1 MQIEFVA
8 LWEKSINDSVTLW
21 ISKTLLEQM
30 IRTDPLLQIAA
41 LMTKYCTSHALAQYG
56 KTASTRERRRPGGEG
71 GPWPQTKKRALKA
84 LESGNALHE
93 RNGLSSHGL
102 HRSTFGDGELNCR
115 VRHGTG

>member
-1 MQIEFVA
+1 MRED
-8 LWEKSINDSVTLW
+8 LGDGTL
-21 ISKTLLEQM
+21 
-30 IRTDPLLQIAA
+30 RARAA
-41 LMTKYCTSHALAQYG
+41 
-56 KTASTRERRRPGGEG
+56 RPRGAAPAGGHE
-71 GPWPQTKKRALKA
+71 PQTKKRALKA

>member
-1 MQIEFVA
+1 MRE
-8 LWEKSINDSVTLW
+8 DRGGDTL
-21 ISKTLLEQM
+21 
-30 IRTDPLLQIAA
+30 RARAA
-41 LMTKYCTSHALAQYG
+41 
-56 KTASTRERRRPGGEG
+56 RPRGAAPAGGQE
-71 GPWPQTKKRALKA
+71 PRKAKRALKA

>member
-1 MQIEFVA
+1 MHRNA
-8 LWEKSINDSVTLW
+8 RLTRCEKVGETAR
-21 ISKTLLEQM
+21 
-30 IRTDPLLQIAA
+30 RT
-41 LMTKYCTSHALAQYG
+41 SEG
-56 KTASTRERRRPGGEG
+56 SGPGGEG
-71 GPWPQTKKRALKA
+71 AHGPKQKRALKA

>member
-1 MQIEFVA
+1 MQED
-8 LWEKSINDSVTLW
+8 LGDSTL
-21 ISKTLLEQM
+21 
-30 IRTDPLLQIAA
+30 RARAA
-41 LMTKYCTSHALAQYG
+41 RLRGA
-56 KTASTRERRRPGGEG
+56 ASAGGG
-71 GPWPQTKKRALKA
+71 VSPNKKRALKA

>member
-1 MQIEFVA
+1 MTLNEENDYSHDA
-8 LWEKSINDSVTLW
+8 EKPRPR
-21 ISKTLLEQM
+21 
-30 IRTDPLLQIAA
+30 RTPEG
-41 LMTKYCTSHALAQYG
+41 SG
-56 KTASTRERRRPGGEG
+56 PGGG
-71 GPWPQTKKRALKA
+71 AMAPKQKRALKA

>member
-1 MQIEFVA
+1 MPP
-8 LWEKSINDSVTLW
+8 EKRKGPS
-21 ISKTLLEQM
+21 
-30 IRTDPLLQIAA
+30 
-41 LMTKYCTSHALAQYG
+41 
-56 KTASTRERRRPGGEG
+56 RP
-71 GPWPQTKKRALKA
+71 

>member
-1 MQIEFVA
+1 MPNHYDIKRGKRLFA
-8 LWEKSINDSVTLW
+8 RCRK
-21 ISKTLLEQM
+21 
-30 IRTDPLLQIAA
+30 AA
-41 LMTKYCTSHALAQYG
+41 PEGSG
-56 KTASTRERRRPGGEG
+56 PGGG
-71 GPWPQTKKRALKA
+71 GMSPKKRALKA

>member
-1 MQIEFVA
+1 
-8 LWEKSINDSVTLW
+8 
-21 ISKTLLEQM
+21 M
-30 IRTDPLLQIAA
+30 IRIDPLLQIAA
-41 LMTKYCTSHALAQYG
+41 LMTKACTSHALARCRKAAPAPHARG
-56 KTASTRERRRPGGEG
+56 ERPRRGAN
-71 GPWPQTKKRALKA
+71 GPRKAKRALKT

>member
-1 MQIEFVA
+1 MQE
-8 LWEKSINDSVTLW
+8 DRGDGTL
-21 ISKTLLEQM
+21 
-30 IRTDPLLQIAA
+30 RARAA
-41 LMTKYCTSHALAQYG
+41 
-56 KTASTRERRRPGGEG
+56 RPRGAAPAGR
-71 GPWPQTKKRALKA
+71 GPMAPNKKRALRA

>member
-1 MQIEFVA
+1 MRED
-8 LWEKSINDSVTLW
+8 LGDGTL
-21 ISKTLLEQM
+21 
-30 IRTDPLLQIAA
+30 RARAA
-41 LMTKYCTSHALAQYG
+41 
-56 KTASTRERRRPGGEG
+56 RPRGAAPAGGG
-71 GPWPQTKKRALKA
+71 MSPKQKRALKA

>member
-1 MQIEFVA
+1 MTLNEENDYSPDA
-8 LWEKSINDSVTLW
+8 EKPRPR
-21 ISKTLLEQM
+21 
-30 IRTDPLLQIAA
+30 RTPEG
-41 LMTKYCTSHALAQYG
+41 SG
-56 KTASTRERRRPGGEG
+56 PGRG
-71 GPWPQTKKRALKA
+71 GMSPKQKRALKA

>member
-1 MQIEFVA
+1 MTLNEENDYSPDA
-8 LWEKSINDSVTLW
+8 EKPRPR
-21 ISKTLLEQM
+21 
-30 IRTDPLLQIAA
+30 RTPEG
-41 LMTKYCTSHALAQYG
+41 SG
-56 KTASTRERRRPGGEG
+56 PGGQG
-71 GPWPQTKKRALKA
+71 AHAPRKAKRALKA

>member
-1 MQIEFVA
+1 MTLNEENDYSPDA
-8 LWEKSINDSVTLW
+8 EKPRPR
-21 ISKTLLEQM
+21 
-30 IRTDPLLQIAA
+30 RTP
-41 LMTKYCTSHALAQYG
+41 
-56 KTASTRERRRPGGEG
+56 EG
-71 GPWPQTKKRALKA
+71 GRPRRGGAHAPGKEERALKA

>member
-1 MQIEFVA
+1 MHRNA
-8 LWEKSINDSVTLW
+8 WLTRCEKVGETAR
-21 ISKTLLEQM
+21 
-30 IRTDPLLQIAA
+30 RTPEG
-41 LMTKYCTSHALAQYG
+41 SG
-56 KTASTRERRRPGGEG
+56 PGGEG
-71 GPWPQTKKRALKA
+71 AHAPGKAERALKA

>member
-1 MQIEFVA
+1 MQED
-8 LWEKSINDSVTLW
+8 LGDGTL
-21 ISKTLLEQM
+21 
-30 IRTDPLLQIAA
+30 RARGARPRGAA
-41 LMTKYCTSHALAQYG
+41 HAPG
-56 KTASTRERRRPGGEG
+56 KAE
-71 GPWPQTKKRALKA
+71 RALKA

>member
-1 MQIEFVA
+1 MREDLV
-8 LWEKSINDSVTLW
+8 DGTL
-21 ISKTLLEQM
+21 
-30 IRTDPLLQIAA
+30 RARAA
-41 LMTKYCTSHALAQYG
+41 RPRGSG
-56 KTASTRERRRPGGEG
+56 PGGEG
-71 GPWPQTKKRALKA
+71 AHAPGKAERALKA

>member
-1 MQIEFVA
+1 MTLNEENDYSHDA
-8 LWEKSINDSVTLW
+8 EKPRPR
-21 ISKTLLEQM
+21 
-30 IRTDPLLQIAA
+30 RTPEG
-41 LMTKYCTSHALAQYG
+41 SG
-56 KTASTRERRRPGGEG
+56 PGGEG
-71 GPWPQTKKRALKA
+71 ACPPNKKRALKA

>member
-1 MQIEFVA
+1 MPHHYDIKRGKRLFA
-8 LWEKSINDSVTLW
+8 RCRK
-21 ISKTLLEQM
+21 
-30 IRTDPLLQIAA
+30 AA
-41 LMTKYCTSHALAQYG
+41 PAPHARG
-56 KTASTRERRRPGGEG
+56 ERPRRGGAH
-71 GPWPQTKKRALKA
+71 GPKQKRALKA

>member
-1 MQIEFVA
+1 MREDLV
-8 LWEKSINDSVTLW
+8 DGTL
-21 ISKTLLEQM
+21 
-30 IRTDPLLQIAA
+30 RARAA
-41 LMTKYCTSHALAQYG
+41 
-56 KTASTRERRRPGGEG
+56 RPRGGAAPAG
-71 GPWPQTKKRALKA
+71 GMAPNKKRALKA

>member
-1 MQIEFVA
+1 MREDLV
-8 LWEKSINDSVTLW
+8 DGTL
-21 ISKTLLEQM
+21 
-30 IRTDPLLQIAA
+30 RARAA
-41 LMTKYCTSHALAQYG
+41 RPRG
-56 KTASTRERRRPGGEG
+56 GGPGGG
-71 GPWPQTKKRALKA
+71 AMAPNKKRALKA

>member
-1 MQIEFVA
+1 MQE
-8 LWEKSINDSVTLW
+8 DRGDGTL
-21 ISKTLLEQM
+21 
-30 IRTDPLLQIAA
+30 RARAA
-41 LMTKYCTSHALAQYG
+41 
-56 KTASTRERRRPGGEG
+56 RPRGAAPAGGVS
-71 GPWPQTKKRALKA
+71 PKKQKRALKA

>member
-1 MQIEFVA
+1 MTLNEENDYSPDA
-8 LWEKSINDSVTLW
+8 EKPRPR
-21 ISKTLLEQM
+21 
-30 IRTDPLLQIAA
+30 RTPEG
-41 LMTKYCTSHALAQYG
+41 SG
-56 KTASTRERRRPGGEG
+56 PGGG
-71 GPWPQTKKRALKA
+71 AHGPKQKRALKA

>member
-1 MQIEFVA
+1 MHRNA
-8 LWEKSINDSVTLW
+8 WLTRCEKVGETAR
-21 ISKTLLEQM
+21 
-30 IRTDPLLQIAA
+30 RTPEG
-41 LMTKYCTSHALAQYG
+41 SG
-56 KTASTRERRRPGGEG
+56 PGGG
-71 GPWPQTKKRALKA
+71 AMAPNKKRALKA